1 MSLKEDIVK
10 KILEHYIESRDY
22 NGILA
27 AELAKINE
35 LEHSDF
41 LNVLKDLIKE
51 DKITLTFA
59 SISENPFIKRFPD
72 LTIDKQIEKLKLS
85 PLNEICVYPSSNTLS
100 SIDSTKY
107 NNTPFSKMLF
117 LGDYQLK
124 PVFFNP
130 IVLENYFQDPRY
142 IIGNDDYSGYIS
154 ISDSFYNSDEVPE
167 KDKIVLESF
176 GIGYTAKTDEKV
188 IVGLLR
194 YLSHLSPEHQQIWH
208 SHIVL
213 EECKVEENY
222 IKNILGVWATHV
234 SIYTAFIEELYH
246 INEISLLMR
255 RKPLFK
261 QTFKDSRP
269 RTFTPFLRPTLKNYN
284 DFVHLLDKML
294 SDNINK
300 EFFGTDIPLEIETV
314 RSDKKIIVSY
324 KGTIALLDEWLKTNI
339 TVQDETVFSTI
350 IDPIKKVRK
359 ERQRPAH
366 NIQEDI
372 FDKKYF
378 AKQKELIESVYI
390 SLRMIRLL
398 FMNHPSARNY
408 KIPDWLYEGKIKVY

>member
-1 MSLKEDIVK
+1 MNVKEDIVK
-10 KILEHYIESRDY
+10 KVLEHYIESQDY

-27 AELAKINE
+27 AKLAKINE
-35 LEHSDF
+35 LEDSIF
-41 LNVLKDLIKE
+41 LDMLKDLIEE

-107 NNTPFSKMLF
+107 NNTPFTKMLF

-154 ISDSFYNSDEVPE
+154 ISDFFYNSNDVPE

-176 GIGYTAKTDEKV
+176 GIGYTTRTDEKV

-194 YLSHLSPEHQQIWH
+194 YLSHLSPEHQQIWR

-213 EECKVEENY
+213 EECKIEENY
-222 IKNILGVWATHV
+222 MKNILGDWATHV

-246 INEISLLMR
+246 INEIASLMR

-284 DFVHLLDKML
+284 EFVHLLDKML

-300 EFFGTDIPLEIETV
+300 EFFGNDIPLEIETV
-314 RSDKKIIVSY
+314 RNDGKTIINP
-324 KGTIALLDEWLKTNI
+324 KGTITLLDEWLRNNI
-339 TVQDETVFSTI
+339 KVQDETAFSI
-350 IDPIKKVRK
+350 IINPIKKVRK
-359 ERQRPAH
+359 ERQKPAH
-366 NIQEDI
+366 NIQEDV
-372 FDKKYF
+372 FDKEYY
-378 AKQKELIESVYI
+378 AKQKELIESVYV
-390 SLRMIRLL
+390 SLRTIRLL
-398 FMNHPSARNY
+398 FMNHPAAKNY
-408 KIPDWLYEGKIKVY
+408 KVPDWLYEGKIKVY